1 MVSARSIVCVTEKP
15 SIAKALANALAGG
28 SIRKKS
34 TENKYIWNYEFAYN
48 SLKWGSCEVIVTSVS
63 GHITDME
70 FPPPFDKF
78 DSDAAGL
85 FNAPIRTF
93 VTPSGRKIA
102 KNLEQLSRR
111 ANTLF
116 IWTDC
121 DREGEHIGGEVYE
134 IARKCNPRIEIFRA
148 VFNNAEVQHLK
159 EAFDKPARLDFN
171 QVQAV
176 DVRRELD
183 LRSGYSL
190 TRLQTQLFRQY
201 MGPNFRGRAVQYGS
215 CQFPTLG
222 FVVDRYLK
230 IQNFKAEQFWTI
242 EANTKDSEKNK
253 VIKLNWKRGRI
264 FDHLTALMFYE
275 QAWEK
280 GNGLLKIIGVKT
292 KPATRYK
299 VLPLTTVV
307 LQKKGTSALKM
318 SAKTIMDHAEKLYND
333 GYVSYP
339 RTETD
344 RFDPAIDL
352 KKLVS
357 KHASTQTPWSPYAK
371 SLLDNNAAKFN
382 APRAGKHD
390 DEAHPPIHP
399 VQSVHKSVFGSN
411 TDRWRVYE
419 FICRYF
425 LACCSNDA
433 KGLTTTIDL
442 NYGGEEFQTSGDQ
455 IIELNFLEVYP
466 YMKWTGTIL
475 PNWKLNDEVVCSSFN
490 LKESQT
496 TPPKLLTEP
505 DLVGLMDANGI
516 GTDATMADHI
526 VKIQDREYVKKK
538 GIYFEP
544 TKLGIALV
552 QGYDKLKLENSL
564 TKPFLRRDT
573 EIEVSKVASGAKRK
587 ADVLQKLVKIY
598 EKVFIETKTRKMEL
612 INEAKTYLTP

>member
-190 TRLQTQLFRQY
+190 TRVQTQVFRQY

-215 CQFPTLG
+215 
-222 FVVDRYLK
+222 
-230 IQNFKAEQFWTI
+230 
-242 EANTKDSEKNK
+242 
-253 VIKLNWKRGRI
+253 
-264 FDHLTALMFYE
+264 
-275 QAWEK
+275 
-280 GNGLLKIIGVKT
+280 
-292 KPATRYK
+292 
-299 VLPLTTVV
+299 
-307 LQKKGTSALKM
+307 
-318 SAKTIMDHAEKLYND
+318 
-333 GYVSYP
+333 
-339 RTETD
+339 
-344 RFDPAIDL
+344 
-352 KKLVS
+352 
-357 KHASTQTPWSPYAK
+357 
-371 SLLDNNAAKFN
+371 
-382 APRAGKHD
+382 
-390 DEAHPPIHP
+390 
-399 VQSVHKSVFGSN
+399 
-411 TDRWRVYE
+411 
-419 FICRYF
+419 
-425 LACCSNDA
+425 
-433 KGLTTTIDL
+433 
-442 NYGGEEFQTSGDQ
+442 
-455 IIELNFLEVYP
+455 
-466 YMKWTGTIL
+466 
-475 PNWKLNDEVVCSSFN
+475 
-490 LKESQT
+490 
-496 TPPKLLTEP
+496 
-505 DLVGLMDANGI
+505 
-516 GTDATMADHI
+516 
-526 VKIQDREYVKKK
+526 
-538 GIYFEP
+538 
-544 TKLGIALV
+544 
-552 QGYDKLKLENSL
+552 
-564 TKPFLRRDT
+564 
-573 EIEVSKVASGAKRK
+573 
-587 ADVLQKLVKIY
+587 
-598 EKVFIETKTRKMEL
+598 
-612 INEAKTYLTP
+612 